1 LEIKKMK
8 NLVFLFVVC
17 ALCSVGAVGQVSGG
31 TMNSQ
36 AHALVMSGNPQH
48 ASQTAISAEHSLIG
62 RSTTISAHGER
73 PLWEVMPEAPV
84 VPLGDSARALRKEH
98 AAVKKAVIVWS
109 N

>member
-1 LEIKKMK
+1 MK
-8 NLVFLFVVC
+8 NLVFLLVVC
-17 ALCSVGAVGQVSGG
+17 ALSVGAVGQVGGG

-48 ASQTAISAEHSLIG
+48 ASQTAMSAEHTLMG

-84 VPLGDSARALRKEH
+84 VPLGDSSRAVRKEH
-98 AAVKKAVIVWS
+98 VAAKKAVIVWS

>member
-1 LEIKKMK
+1 MK

-17 ALCSVGAVGQVSGG
+17 TLCTVGAVGQVGGG

-48 ASQTAISAEHSLIG
+48 ASQTAMSAEHSLIG
-62 RSTTISAHGER
+62 NSTITSAHGER
-73 PLWEVMPEAPV
+73 PLWE
-84 VPLGDSARALRKEH
+84 SARALRKEH
-98 AAVKKAVIVWS
+98 AVAKKAVIVWS

>member
-1 LEIKKMK
+1 MK

-17 ALCSVGAVGQVSGG
+17 ALCSVGAVGQVGGG

-48 ASQTAISAEHSLIG
+48 ASQAAMSAEHSLIG
-62 RSTTISAHGER
+62 HSTTTSAHGER
-73 PLWEVMPEAPV
+73 PLWEVMPLVAV

-98 AAVKKAVIVWS
+98 AVAKKAVIVWS

>member
-1 LEIKKMK
+1 MK
-8 NLVFLFVVC
+8 NLVFPFVVC
-17 ALCSVGAVGQVSGG
+17 TLCTVGVVGQVGGG

-48 ASQTAISAEHSLIG
+48 ASQTAMSAEHSLIG
-62 RSTTISAHGER
+62 NSTITSAHGER

-98 AAVKKAVIVWS
+98 AADKKAVIVWS

>member
-1 LEIKKMK
+1 MK

-17 ALCSVGAVGQVSGG
+17 ALCSVGAVGQVGGG

-36 AHALVMSGNPQH
+36 AHPLVMSGNPQH
-48 ASQTAISAEHSLIG
+48 ASQAAMSAEQSLIG
-62 RSTTISAHGER
+62 RSTSISAHGER

-84 VPLGDSARALRKEH
+84 VPLGDSARALKKEH
-98 AAVKKAVIVWS
+98 AAAKKAVMIWS

>member
-1 LEIKKMK
+1 MK
-8 NLVFLFVVC
+8 NLVFLFVV
-17 ALCSVGAVGQVSGG
+17 CSVGAVGQVSGG

-48 ASQTAISAEHSLIG
+48 ASQTAMSAEQSLIG
-62 RSTTISAHGER
+62 HSTTFSAHGER

-84 VPLGDSARALRKEH
+84 VPLGDSARALKKEH
-98 AAVKKAVIVWS
+98 AAAKKAVIVWS